1 MKEILYVTGNSG
13 KRKSAEEQLK
23 NIIVAEENDDNSYLS
38 YPLNE
43 SQIIKIEK
51 LSKLNF
57 DIDYTNYVY
66 LFC

>member
-1 MKEILYVTGNSG
+1 MYIKFVKEFDISIFEIN
-13 KRKSAEEQLK
+13 ELK

-57 DIDYTNYVY
+57 DTNYNNYVY
-66 LFC
+66 LFY

>member
-1 MKEILYVTGNSG
+1 M
-13 KRKSAEEQLK
+13 
-23 NIIVAEENDDNSYLS
+23 VAEENDDNSYLS

-57 DIDYTNYVY
+57 DTNYNNYVY
-66 LFC
+66 LFY